1 MSTLHCPLCGLRF
14 RYSSEYDVHVRE
26 DHAPPAQLH
35 RPPPKERAADVAED
49 GEDAAPVPPPDHEP
63 VLHLPW

>member
-14 RYSSEYDVHVRE
+14 RYGSEYDVHVRE
-26 DHAPPAQLH
+26 DHAPPPQLH
-35 RPPPKERAADVAED
+35 CPPPKPRTEGERAP
-49 GEDAAPVPPPDHEP
+49 APEHEP

>member
-14 RYSSEYDVHVRE
+14 RYGSELDVHVRE

-35 RPPPKERAADVAED
+35 VP
-49 GEDAAPVPPPDHEP
+49 APRHRGRVEP
-63 VLHLPW
+63 VKHLPALDWPR